1 MTSGLIRMEELR
13 KVYKM
18 GSVDIYALRG
28 ISLHI
33 DRKEFVSIMG
43 PSGSGKST
51 LMNIIGCM
59 DRPTDGRYLL
69 EGVDIRSLGNDELAQ
84 IRNKRIGF
92 IFQGFNLLPRH
103 TALENVELPLLYS
116 GIAGKQR
123 RERAMEALSKVG
135 LAGRAGH
142 FSTQLSGGEQQRVAI
157 ARALV
162 KNPPLILADEPTGN
176 LDSRTSN
183 EVMEILQTL
192 NEKSEITIILVTHE
206 HDIALFSRR
215 IIRLKD
221 GQIESDQLIK
231 DQIRVGELAGDKR

>member
-1 MTSGLIRMEELR
+1 MEELR
-13 KVYKM
+13 KVYRM

-28 ISLHI
+28 ISLDINHM
-33 DRKEFVSIMG
+33 EFVSIMG

-59 DRPTDGRYLL
+59 DKPTDGRYLL
-69 EGVDIRSLGNDELAQ
+69 EGEDIRSLRKDELAQ

-103 TALENVELPLLYS
+103 TALENVELPLLYDGTPAKERS
-116 GIAGKQR
+116 R
-123 RERAMEALSKVG
+123 RALEALSKVG
-135 LAGRAGH
+135 LGERAGH

-176 LDSRTSN
+176 LDSRTSH
-183 EVMEILQTL
+183 EVMAILQAL
-192 NEKSEITIILVTHE
+192 NEKNGITIILITHE
-206 HDIALFSRR
+206 MDIALFSKR
-215 IIRLKD
+215 IIKLRD
-221 GQIESDQLIK
+221 GQVESDSLI
-231 DQIRVGELAGDKR
+231 DEPIRAAAVFTGEKR

>member
-1 MTSGLIRMEELR
+1 MTSELIRMEELR

-28 ISLHI
+28 ISLDINH
-33 DRKEFVSIMG
+33 KEFVSIMG

-69 EGVDIRSLGNDELAQ
+69 EGVDIRSLGKDELAH

-103 TALENVELPLLYS
+103 TAMENVELPLLYN

-176 LDSRTSN
+176 LDSRTST

-192 NEKSEITIILVTHE
+192 NEKNGITIILITHE
-206 HDIALFSRR
+206 KDIALFSKR
-215 IIRLKD
+215 IIKLRD
-221 GQIESDQLIK
+221 GEVESDSIIEEP
-231 DQIRVGELAGDKR
+231 IRAVEFTGEKR

>member
-1 MTSGLIRMEELR
+1 MTSELIRMEELR

-28 ISLHI
+28 ISLYINHM
-33 DRKEFVSIMG
+33 EFVSIMG

-69 EGVDIRSLGNDELAQ
+69 EGVDIKSLEKDELAL